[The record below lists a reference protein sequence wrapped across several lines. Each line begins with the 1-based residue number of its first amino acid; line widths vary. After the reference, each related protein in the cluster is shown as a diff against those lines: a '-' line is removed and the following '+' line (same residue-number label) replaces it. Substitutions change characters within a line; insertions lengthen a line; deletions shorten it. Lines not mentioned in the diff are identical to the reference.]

1 MLQALNNHF
10 LLLDGRAR
18 LMALLK
24 KKKGPNFHQNQ
35 IRESNACEGESLQVL
50 YIVNLVSLVAFENFE
65 ELLMTPAIIYNNG
78 NFTKQY

>member
-1 MLQALNNHF
+1 MA
-10 LLLDGRAR
+10 DGFDE
-18 LMALLK
+18 K
-24 KKKGPNFHQNQ
+24 KKKRPNFHQNQ

-65 ELLMTPAIIYNNG
+65 ELLMTPAVIYNNG

>member
-1 MLQALNNHF
+1 MLQALNNRF

>member
-1 MLQALNNHF
+1 MLRASNNHF
-10 LLLDGRAR
+10 LLLDGQAR

-24 KKKGPNFHQNQ
+24 KKKRPNFHQNQ

-65 ELLMTPAIIYNNG
+65 ELLMTPAVIYNNG

>member
-24 KKKGPNFHQNQ
+24 KKKGPNFNQNK
-35 IRESNACEGESLQVL
+35 IWESNACEGESLQVL